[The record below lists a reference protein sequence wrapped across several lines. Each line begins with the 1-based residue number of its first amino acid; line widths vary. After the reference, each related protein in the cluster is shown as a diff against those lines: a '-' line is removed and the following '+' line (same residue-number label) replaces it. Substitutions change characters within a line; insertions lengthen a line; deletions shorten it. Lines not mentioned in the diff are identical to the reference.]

1 MDVIAGAAE
10 QILAAHPHPA
20 LRLGELL
27 ALVAERVDRSL
38 GPDRLRCALEA
49 EPSRFR
55 VIESWRTR
63 WPTLARESSAAGD
76 AWVVALAAG
85 AAPDVS
91 TPGGTGARGH
101 DRHGAAT
108 GSRTERSESAA
119 RMLRES
125 VRWIGRSVDGRSTLE
140 VGRWYAIALAEREA
154 RRALARRA
162 A

>member
-1 MDVIAGAAE
+1 MDALARAAE
-10 QILAAHPHPA
+10 EILTAHPHPA

-27 ALVAERVDRSL
+27 DLVAERMDRGL
-38 GPDRLRCALEA
+38 RHDRLRCALEA
-49 EPSRFR
+49 EPTRFR
-55 VIESWRTR
+55 LIESWRTR
-63 WPTLARESSAAGD
+63 WPTLAREAGAPGD
-76 AWVVALAAG
+76 AWVVATAAEGRDAPAPRGARATG
-85 AAPDVS
+85 AARPAE
-91 TPGGTGARGH
+91 GRGEN
-101 DRHGAAT
+101 A
-108 GSRTERSESAA
+108 S

>member
-1 MDVIAGAAE
+1 MDALAHAAE
-10 QILAAHPHPA
+10 EILTTHPHPA

-27 ALVAERVDRSL
+27 ALVADRVDRGL
-38 GPDRLRCALEA
+38 RADRLRCALEA
-49 EPSRFR
+49 EPTRFR
-55 VIESWRTR
+55 IIESWRIR
-63 WPTLARESSAAGD
+63 WPTLAREGSPQGD
-76 AWVVALAAG
+76 AWVVAIAHAG
-85 AAPDVS
+85 KTDDEGRHA
-91 TPGGTGARGH
+91 TPIREGGR
-101 DRHGAAT
+101 
-108 GSRTERSESAA
+108 RTHEREENAA